1 MKKSTKKKLYV
12 IGVIVGI
19 ILILVILGVLSG
31 SIKFK
36 TTTHQQSQSTDGDN
50 INITDDANNV
60 AQAGQ
65 LTVRNCIDQCPVGKA
80 TKVNQNWKNLSG
92 CCVRGTC
99 PKGGK
104 RVIKSQGKPRVCA
117 SMMPHISTEKLKQH
131 LSKSMSPSR
140 VGKMNAIKARA
151 AFQKSLLWP
160 IGKKL
165 RISFLKDKHLRNSGY
180 DSKKAKFVQNII
192 MTKLAPHVP
201 GLSFE
206 WDVVPEMN
214 ADIRIT
220 FNSDWGAYSVIG
232 RGNSGSPETMNLGW
246 LDDDRD
252 ADFPEAK
259 GQGTVVIHE
268 FGHALGM
275 IHEHTRQDAA
285 LPWNCKEIYDEL
297 SGPPNNWDKATINS
311 NVFEPTSMSQLFA
324 SKYDPKSIMHYYF
337 PPQFFSE
344 PVNLPQNVRLSCLD
358 VCLLRRMYP
367 KTGPRLIE
375 GTNL

>member
-12 IGVIVGI
+12 IGGI
-19 ILILVILGVLSG
+19 IVLLAILGLVSF
-31 SIKFK
+31 SVK
-36 TTTHQQSQSTDGDN
+36 TKKIESTQDDGTVDFA
-50 INITDDANNV
+50 DENNMAV
-60 AQAGQ
+60 QAGQ
-65 LTVRNCIDQCPVGKA
+65 LTVRNCINNCPVGKA
-80 TKVNQNWKNLSG
+80 IEVNKDWKNLAG
-92 CCVRGTC
+92 CCIKGTC
-99 PKGGK
+99 PKGAQ
-104 RVIKSQGKPRVCA
+104 RTIKSKGKPRVCA
-117 SMMPHISTEKLKQH
+117 SMMPNVSTEKIKSQ

-140 VGKMNAIKARA
+140 VNKLNAIKARA
-151 AFQKSLLWP
+151 AFQKRLLWP
-160 IGKKL
+160 LGKKL
-165 RISFLKDKHLRNSGY
+165 RISFLKDNHINNSGY
-180 DSKKAKFVQNII
+180 DPRKAEFVQKIV
-192 MTKLAPHVP
+192 MSKLAPHVP

-206 WDVVPEMN
+206 WDVKPEMN

-232 RGNSGSPETMNLGW
+232 RGYSGSAETMNLGW
-246 LDDDRD
+246 LDNDRD
-252 ADFPEAK
+252 ADSPETR

-285 LPWNCKEIYDEL
+285 LPWNCREIYDEL
-297 SGPPNNWDKATINS
+297 SGPPNNWDKATIDS
-311 NVFEPTSMSQLFA
+311 NVFNPTSMSELFA

-337 PPQFFSE
+337 TPQFFSE
-344 PVNLPQNVRLSCLD
+344 PVNLPRNVRLSCLD